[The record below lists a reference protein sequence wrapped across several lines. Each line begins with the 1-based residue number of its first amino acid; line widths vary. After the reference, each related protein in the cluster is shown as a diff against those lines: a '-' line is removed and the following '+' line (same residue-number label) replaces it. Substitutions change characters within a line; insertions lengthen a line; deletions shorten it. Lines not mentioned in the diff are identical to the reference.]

1 MQSLKE
7 KKEAQKIMLN
17 NMKVKTKIL
26 GVFAIM
32 IAINIIFVVLACL
45 EVNKQG
51 NTTLVNVFIL
61 FGICIVV
68 FGTLSAWILL
78 KTVLKPIGEIV
89 AATDSLAEG
98 NVEVEVDDS
107 STNEYGHI
115 MKSIKKLAD
124 GNKAQAEIAHLLSQG
139 DLTIDVKPKSEHDL
153 LGKAISELVT
163 DNNEAMLG
171 IKESTMQV
179 TTGAEQVANASQAL
193 AQGSTEQAS
202 AIEQITTSMEEIA
215 EKTKINASQANN
227 AASLVHEVKS
237 GAVKGD
243 AQMQEMMNAMREI
256 NESSES
262 ISKVIKVIDDIAFQT
277 NILALNAT
285 VEAARAGVH
294 GKGFAVVAEEVRNL
308 AEKSAAAASETDEMI
323 ETSIHKV
330 RVGSSLAEDTA
341 KALGAIMEAIDKI
354 VELID
359 GIANASGEQ
368 ATAVTQIN
376 QAIEQVSQVVQTNS
390 ATSEQCASASEELA
404 NQAEALRDLIGKY
417 RLKDGSD
424 YKKKSYAARDNSYKS
439 KTEYNYNDNERI
451 ISLDGGYGKY

>member
-1 MQSLKE
+1 M
-7 KKEAQKIMLN
+7 
-17 NMKVKTKIL
+17 
-26 GVFAIM
+26 
-32 IAINIIFVVLACL
+32 
-45 EVNKQG
+45 
-51 NTTLVNVFIL
+51 
-61 FGICIVV
+61 
-68 FGTLSAWILL
+68 
-78 KTVLKPIGEIV
+78 
-89 AATDSLAEG
+89 
-98 NVEVEVDDS
+98 
-107 STNEYGHI
+107 
-115 MKSIKKLAD
+115 LAD
-124 GNKAQAEIAHLLSQG
+124 ESKEQAQLAHEISQG
-139 DLTIDVKPKSEHDL
+139 DLTVNVKPRSEADL
-153 LGKAISELVT
+153 LGNALYELVA
-163 DNNEAMLG
+163 DNNEILSG

-179 TTGAEQVANASQAL
+179 TTGAEQVANASQSL

-215 EKTKINASQANN
+215 EKTKNNASQANN
-227 AASLVHEVKS
+227 ASGLVHDVKN
-237 GAVKGD
+237 GVTKGN
-243 AQMQEMMNAMREI
+243 AQMQEMVNAMREI

-323 ETSIHKV
+323 QNSIHKV
-330 RVGSSLAEDTA
+330 RIGSTLAEETG
-341 KALGAIMEAIDKI
+341 KALDAIMEAIERV

-376 QAIEQVSQVVQTNS
+376 QAISQVSQVVQTNS
-390 ATSEQCASASEELA
+390 ATSEECAAASEELA

-417 RLKDGSD
+417 RLKDTSNYRKNTYIPKD
-424 YKKKSYAARDNSYKS
+424 SSTKQKS
-439 KTEYNYNDNERI
+439 EYSQADNERI